1 LQTSNGAR
9 QNNITY
15 LLNTDGSSATTSQ
28 QIESMFN
35 SYFTDIF
42 QALDYPTIQQE
53 INSAGIQPVFD
64 QTQTHDANGDNDDFT
79 YSIPTLQEI
88 HNIIKGMKSHAGPG
102 PDGLNAAFYKAS
114 WDWI

>member
-1 LQTSNGAR
+1 VRKLWLSPQH
-9 QNNITY
+9 
-15 LLNTDGSSATTSQ
+15 
-28 QIESMFN
+28 N